1 MCVKWFSTFRFEN
14 GVLHRI
20 IRPVEFPKITL
31 VGVGLLGG
39 SVGLAVKQR
48 GMAGQVTGYVRRVE
62 SVEEC
67 LATGAVD
74 EATQDLE
81 AAVTGAS
88 IVILCTPVGDMEEL
102 AAQLKPHLSADAV
115 ITDVGSVK
123 ASVVHVVE
131 SVLPRFVGSHP
142 MCGSEKAGVAHA
154 RGDLFEGAACAITPT
169 DQGEP
174 TAVETVSNLWTA
186 LGSNLIVLTAEDHD
200 AIVART
206 SHLPHV
212 LATALVNAVIGQSR
226 EGKAEFLGTGFRDTT
241 RLASGS
247 PNLWRDIAL
256 TNAEAIADP
265 IDGVQN
271 ELQKLQ
277 AALHAKDAAQLEAFF
292 AKGQTLRDDW
302 LKSSEKE

>member
-1 MCVKWFSTFRFEN
+1 M
-14 GVLHRI
+14 
-20 IRPVEFPKITL
+20 EFPKITL

-48 GMAGQVTGYVRRVE
+48 GVAGQVIGYVRRAE

-169 DQGEP
+169 DQSEP

-186 LGSNLIVLTAEDHD
+186 LGSNIIVLTAEDHD

-212 LATALVNAVIGQSR
+212 LATALVNTVVGQLS
-226 EGKAEFLGTGFRDTT
+226 EGEAEFLGTGFRDTT

-256 TNAEAIADP
+256 TNAEAIIAS
-265 IDGVQN
+265 INGLQN

-277 AALHAKDAAQLEAFF
+277 AALHARDAAQLEAFF

-302 LKSSEKE
+302 LKSLEKE

>member
-1 MCVKWFSTFRFEN
+1 
-14 GVLHRI
+14 
-20 IRPVEFPKITL
+20 VEFPKITL

-48 GMAGQVTGYVRRVE
+48 GVAGQVTGYVRRAE

-169 DQGEP
+169 DQSEP

-186 LGSNLIVLTAEDHD
+186 LGSNIIVLTAEDHD

-212 LATALVNAVIGQSR
+212 LATALVNTVVGQLS
-226 EGKAEFLGTGFRDTT
+226 EGEAEFLGTGFRDTT

-256 TNAEAIADP
+256 TNAEAIIAS
-265 IDGVQN
+265 INGLQN

-277 AALHAKDAAQLEAFF
+277 AALHARDVSQLEAFF

-302 LKSSEKE
+302 LKGLEKD

>member
-1 MCVKWFSTFRFEN
+1 M
-14 GVLHRI
+14 
-20 IRPVEFPKITL
+20 EFPKITL

-169 DQGEP
+169 DQSEP

-186 LGSNLIVLTAEDHD
+186 LGSNIIVLTAEDHD

-212 LATALVNAVIGQSR
+212 LATALVNTVVGQLS
-226 EGKAEFLGTGFRDTT
+226 EGEAEFLGTGFRDTT

-256 TNAEAIADP
+256 TNAEAIIAS
-265 IDGVQN
+265 INGLQN

-277 AALHAKDAAQLEAFF
+277 AALHARDAAQLEAFF